1 MPAAAAPPHAPHQGS
16 PARSLVKSGRGR
28 RRERRHGRS
37 HQPKGP
43 TTLGSCFPART
54 EAPDG
59 TGEGDVGRTGRVLP
73 CLPAPSG
80 SPLPSSLTHTCIT
93 PRSAGLSSPGPGL
106 PACQPTCRASAL
118 AAGLGLSWACPGPD
132 PARILPACPTRPS
145 PSAYTHLVPGP
156 GRGPWR
162 ATGSPGTPLPR
173 PPGAFRV
180 TAAVPRPGALR
191 LPGTSV

>member
-118 AAGLGLSWACPGPD
+118 AAGLGLSWACPGPVLGLTRPVSCL
-132 PARILPACPTRPS
+132 PARQD
-145 PSAYTHLVPGP
+145 
-156 GRGPWR
+156 
-162 ATGSPGTPLPR
+162 PLPPLIPISSPAPGVGHGGPRAHPER
-173 PPGAFRV
+173 PFPAPLER
-180 TAAVPRPGALR
+180 
-191 LPGTSV
+191 SV